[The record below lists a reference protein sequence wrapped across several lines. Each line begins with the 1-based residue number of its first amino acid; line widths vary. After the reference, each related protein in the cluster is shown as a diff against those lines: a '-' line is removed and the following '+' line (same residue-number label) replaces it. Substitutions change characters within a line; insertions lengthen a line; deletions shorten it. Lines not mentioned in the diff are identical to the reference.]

1 MALTDAQIR
10 SLKPEARRYRKS
22 DSSGLYIEVMTSGA
36 KFFRLACRLDGKQ
49 RTYFIGEYPDMRLAE
64 ARLKAA
70 EYKRSVKER
79 IDPTAE
85 QKAEEEKR
93 KKIDPLWKDIA
104 QDYLMLR
111 QRSGAAQR
119 TLQKLHRQIQVTID
133 ALGKREVTDITA
145 EDVLDV
151 VNPIANAGHV
161 ENAHEIRSRFSQV
174 FRYASARG
182 LIEHDPAAMTIDA
195 MVPRKRGEFAG
206 ITDLKEVGQLMK
218 DIHAYRQRHFWVG
231 SALLL
236 SAYLFPRNS
245 EIRGMCWDEI
255 DWKEKLWEIPAER
268 MKMKREHI
276 VPLPMQAIQ
285 VLKEVMEIDLSA
297 ELVFPAPRNPTRVMS
312 DATFGKALRS
322 MGYSSDRHVHHGFRT
337 TASTLLN
344 EMGWNA
350 DWIERQL
357 AHVQNNKVRAA
368 YNKAEYLEGRKEM
381 MASYAEELDRLAFII
396 EV

>member
-49 RTYFIGEYPDMRLAE
+49 RTYFIGEYPDMRLAD

-70 EYKRSVKER
+70 EYKRSAKEG

-85 QKAEEEKR
+85 QKEEEEKR
-93 KKIDPLWKDIA
+93 IKIDPLWKDIA

-119 TLQKLHRQIQVTID
+119 TLQKLHRQMQVTID
-133 ALGKREVTDITA
+133 ALGNREITDITA
-145 EDVLDV
+145 EDVLGV
-151 VNPIANAGHV
+151 VNPIANAGKV

-174 FRYASARG
+174 FRYAAARG

-206 ITDLKEVGQLMK
+206 LTDPKEVGQLMK
-218 DIHAYRQRHFWVG
+218 DIHAYRERHFWVG

-245 EIRGMCWDEI
+245 EIRGMRWDEI
-255 DWKEKLWEIPAER
+255 DWKEALWEIPAER

-276 VPLPMQAIQ
+276 VPLPKQAIQ
-285 VLKEVMEIDLSA
+285 ILREVKEIDLGA
-297 ELVFPAPRNPTRVMS
+297 ELVFPALRNPTRMMS

-337 TASTLLN
+337 SASTILN
-344 EMGWNA
+344 EMGLNA

-357 AHVQNNKVRAA
+357 AHVQQNRVRAS
-368 YNKAEYLEGRKEM
+368 YNKAEYLEGRREM
-381 MASYAEELDRLAFII
+381 MQSYADKLDII
-396 EV
+396 